1 MPPKNRRKPY
11 NRGQWEVARERFRV
25 ADLQPPA
32 EDAGALPLA
41 ALLPEALKGMK
52 LDAHAQVA
60 RIAAAWPEIVGP
72 QLAGNTRPAQL
83 ENKILLVYVSHPAWI
98 MELRGP
104 MTAEILRRLQT
115 KFGATDLKNLRFAV
129 DPEPPARR

>member
-1 MPPKNRRKPY
+1 MNRRNPFNK
-11 NRGQWEVARERFRV
+11 GQWQLARERFHIA
-25 ADLQPPA
+25 ADAPPVP
-32 EDAGALPLA
+32 DAGALPLGS
-41 ALLPEALKGMK
+41 LIPEVFKGMK
-52 LDAHAQVA
+52 LDAHARVA
-60 RIAAAWPEIVGP
+60 QIAAAWPEIVGP

-104 MTAEILRRLQT
+104 MTSEILRRLQA

>member
-1 MPPKNRRKPY
+1 MNRRKPY

-83 ENKILLVYVSHPAWI
+83 ENKILIVYVSHPAWI
-98 MELRGP
+98 MELRGA
-104 MTAEILRRLQT
+104 MTAEILRRLQA
-115 KFGATDLKNLRFAV
+115 KFGASDLKNLRFAV

>member
-1 MPPKNRRKPY
+1 MNRRKPY

-41 ALLPEALKGMK
+41 ALIPEALKGMK
-52 LDAHAQVA
+52 LAAHAQVA
-60 RIAAAWPEIVGP
+60 QIAAAWPEIVGP

-104 MTAEILRRLQT
+104 MTAEILRRLQA
-115 KFGATDLKNLRFAV
+115 KFGANDLKNLRFAV

>member
-1 MPPKNRRKPY
+1 MNRRKPY

-72 QLAGNTRPAQL
+72 QLAGNTRPAHL

-104 MTAEILRRLQT
+104 MTGEILRRLQA
-115 KFGATDLKNLRFAV
+115 KFGASDLKNLRFAV

>member
-1 MPPKNRRKPY
+1 MNRRKPY

-52 LDAHAQVA
+52 LAAHAQVA
-60 RIAAAWPEIVGP
+60 QIAAAWPEIVGP
-72 QLAGNTRPAQL
+72 QLAGNTRPAHL

-104 MTAEILRRLQT
+104 MTAEILRRLQA

>member
-1 MPPKNRRKPY
+1 MNRRKPY

-98 MELRGP
+98 MELRGA
-104 MTAEILRRLQT
+104 MTAEILSRLQA
-115 KFGATDLKNLRFAV
+115 KFGSNDLKNLRFAI

>member
-1 MPPKNRRKPY
+1 MNRRKPY
-11 NRGQWEVARERFRV
+11 NKGQWEVARERFRV

-41 ALLPEALKGMK
+41 ALIPEALKGMK
-52 LDAHAQVA
+52 LDAHARVA
-60 RIAAAWPEIVGP
+60 QIAAAWPEIVGP

-83 ENKILLVYVSHPAWI
+83 DNKILLVYVSHPAWI

-104 MTAEILRRLQT
+104 MTAEILRRLQA
-115 KFGATDLKNLRFAV
+115 KFGANDLKNLRFAV

>member
-1 MPPKNRRKPY
+1 MNRRKPY
-11 NRGQWEVARERFRV
+11 SRGQWEVARERFRV

-72 QLAGNTRPAQL
+72 QLAGNTRPAHL

-104 MTAEILRRLQT
+104 MTAEILRRLQA
-115 KFGATDLKNLRFAV
+115 KFGTNDLKNLRFAV

>member
-1 MPPKNRRKPY
+1 MNRRKPY

-104 MTAEILRRLQT
+104 MTAEILRRLQA
-115 KFGATDLKNLRFAV
+115 KFGAGDLKNLRFAV

>member
-1 MPPKNRRKPY
+1 MNRRKPY

-98 MELRGP
+98 MELRGA
-104 MTAEILRRLQT
+104 MTAEILRRLQA
-115 KFGATDLKNLRFAV
+115 KFGANDLKNLRLAV

>member
-1 MPPKNRRKPY
+1 MNRRKPY

-104 MTAEILRRLQT
+104 MTGEILRRLQA
-115 KFGATDLKNLRFAV
+115 KFGAGDLKNLRFAV

>member
-1 MPPKNRRKPY
+1 M
-11 NRGQWEVARERFRV
+11 RG
-25 ADLQPPA
+25 
-32 EDAGALPLA
+32 
-41 ALLPEALKGMK
+41 K
-52 LDAHAQVA
+52 
-60 RIAAAWPEIVGP
+60 
-72 QLAGNTRPAQL
+72 RPAHL

>member
-1 MPPKNRRKPY
+1 MNRRKPY

-25 ADLQPPA
+25 ADLRPPA

-41 ALLPEALKGMK
+41 ALIPEALKGMK
-52 LDAHAQVA
+52 LAAHAQVA
-60 RIAAAWPEIVGP
+60 RIAAVWPDIVGP

-98 MELRGP
+98 MELRGA
-104 MTAEILRRLQT
+104 MTAEILARLQAR
-115 KFGATDLKNLRFAV
+115 FGKKEIANLRFAI

>member
-1 MPPKNRRKPY
+1 MNRRKPY

-25 ADLQPPA
+25 ADLRPPA

-83 ENKILLVYVSHPAWI
+83 ENTILLVYVSHPAWI

-104 MTAEILRRLQT
+104 MTAEILSRVQAR
-115 KFGATDLKNLRFAV
+115 FGKDAVKNLRFAV

>member
-1 MPPKNRRKPY
+1 MNRRKPY

-98 MELRGP
+98 MELRGA
-104 MTAEILRRLQT
+104 MTAEILARLQAR
-115 KFGATDLKNLRFAV
+115 FGKNVLQNLRFAI

>member
-1 MPPKNRRKPY
+1 MNRRKPY

-32 EDAGALPLA
+32 GDAGALPLA
-41 ALLPEALKGMK
+41 ALIPEALKGMK
-52 LDAHAQVA
+52 LAAHAQVA
-60 RIAAAWPEIVGP
+60 QIAAAWPDIVGP
-72 QLAGNTRPAQL
+72 QLAGNTRPAHL

>member
-1 MPPKNRRKPY
+1 MNRRKPY

-104 MTAEILRRLQT
+104 MTAEILRRLQA
-115 KFGATDLKNLRFAV
+115 KFGANDLKNLRFAV

>member
-1 MPPKNRRKPY
+1 MNRRKPY

-41 ALLPEALKGMK
+41 ALIPEALKGMK
-52 LDAHAQVA
+52 LAAHAQVA
-60 RIAAAWPEIVGP
+60 QIAAAWPDIVGP

-98 MELRGP
+98 MELRGA
-104 MTAEILRRLQT
+104 MTAEILRRLQA
-115 KFGATDLKNLRFAV
+115 KFGAGDLKNLRFAV

>member
-1 MPPKNRRKPY
+1 MNRRKPY

-104 MTAEILRRLQT
+104 MTAEILRRLQA
-115 KFGATDLKNLRFAV
+115 KFGANDLKNLRFAV
-129 DPEPPARR
+129 DPEPSARR

>member
-1 MPPKNRRKPY
+1 MNRRKPY

-25 ADLQPPA
+25 ADLRPPA

-41 ALLPEALKGMK
+41 ALIPEALKGMK
-52 LDAHAQVA
+52 LAAHAQVA
-60 RIAAAWPEIVGP
+60 RIAAVWPEIVGP

-98 MELRGP
+98 MELRGA
-104 MTAEILRRLQT
+104 MTAEILARLQAQ
-115 KFGATDLKNLRFAV
+115 FGKNEIKNIRFAI

>member
-1 MPPKNRRKPY
+1 MNRRKPY

-72 QLAGNTRPAQL
+72 QLAGNTRPAHL

-104 MTAEILRRLQT
+104 MTAEILRRLQA
-115 KFGATDLKNLRFAV
+115 KFGANDLKNLRFAV

>member
-1 MPPKNRRKPY
+1 MNRRKPY
-11 NRGQWEVARERFRV
+11 SRGQWEVARERFRV

-98 MELRGP
+98 MELRGA
-104 MTAEILRRLQT
+104 MTAEILRRLQA
-115 KFGATDLKNLRFAV
+115 KFGASDLKNLRFAV

>member
-1 MPPKNRRKPY
+1 MNRRKPY

-104 MTAEILRRLQT
+104 MTAEILSRVQAQ
-115 KFGATDLKNLRFAV
+115 FGKDAVKNLRFAV
-129 DPEPPARR
+129 DPEPPAR

>member
-1 MPPKNRRKPY
+1 MNRRKPY

-41 ALLPEALKGMK
+41 ALIPEALKGMK

-98 MELRGP
+98 MELRGA
-104 MTAEILRRLQT
+104 MTAEILRRLQA

>member
-1 MPPKNRRKPY
+1 MHSDTTTPA
-11 NRGQWEVARERFRV
+11 AR
-25 ADLQPPA
+25 PMS
-32 EDAGALPLA
+32 LPLA

-98 MELRGP
+98 MELRGA
-104 MTAEILRRLQT
+104 MTAEILARLQAR
-115 KFGATDLKNLRFAV
+115 FGKNVLQNLRFAI